1 MTIKL
6 VRTAA
11 VSNTL
16 SHLLLAG
23 GVVLRSWDNNNS
35 QQLVDNWAMAKKR
48 ISDDLGLAAL
58 GDVLTQ
64 EPTAVRYLLQLLEIA
79 HPGGTI
85 ELRVP
90 PYGAVQLVGG
100 MNHRRGT
107 PPNVVELKPEDF
119 LSLAQG
125 RASWD
130 ELVDAGLLIASGAR
144 SDELRN
150 LFPRGGV
157 R

>member
-6 VRTAA
+6 VRTSA

-16 SHLLLAG
+16 SHLPVVL
-23 GVVLRSWDNNNS
+23 GVVPRSWDNCNS
-35 QQLVDNWAMAKKR
+35 QQVVDNWAMAKKR

-58 GDVLTQ
+58 QDLPSQ
-64 EPTAVRYLLQLLEIA
+64 EAMAVRYLLQLLEA
-79 HPGGTI
+79 SHPGGTI

-100 MNHRRGT
+100 LNHRRGT
-107 PPNVVELKPEDF
+107 PPNVVELGPANF
-119 LSLAQG
+119 LALVQG
-125 RASWD
+125 DSSWD
-130 ELVDAGLLIASGAR
+130 ELLAAGKLVASGSR
-144 SDELRN
+144 SVELKG
-150 LFPRGGV
+150 LFPFPEV